1 MSHFFLVPLQNN
13 SKVTLLDSE
22 EFPVYAIAL
31 IILGVFILFLVLGVV
46 VFLGFRRRR
55 RRTGLDD
62 DQSLTVL
69 GIFHSSLVMTD

>member
-1 MSHFFLVPLQNN
+1 M
-13 SKVTLLDSE
+13 TLLDSE